1 MPPTVP
7 HRPVFLHGRSLS
19 MLSRRTMLRG
29 AGAVVAGT
37 TILASTVACSDG
49 AQDDEAPQPDPLAA
63 HAARARSDAAAATA
77 AIAQNPAAVD
87 TLTVIA
93 DQRTAHAD
101 ALDAEIA
108 RLTPPP
114 TVSGTAAAET
124 GTAEPVPAPALTE
137 LSTALSDA
145 GRSAADDARALS
157 GYRAG
162 LLGSISAAC
171 TLASAAV
178 AG

>member
-1 MPPTVP
+1 
-7 HRPVFLHGRSLS
+7 
-19 MLSRRTMLRG
+19 MLRG
-29 AGAVVAGT
+29 AGAAVAGT

-49 AQDDEAPQPDPLAA
+49 AQDDEAAQPDLLAA
-63 HAARARSDAAAATA
+63 HAARARRDAAAATA

-101 ALDAEIA
+101 ALDTEIA

-114 TVSGTAAAET
+114 TVSETAAAAT
-124 GTAEPVPAPALTE
+124 GTAVPVPAPALTD
-137 LSTALSDA
+137 LSAALSDA

>member
-1 MPPTVP
+1 M
-7 HRPVFLHGRSLS
+7 
-19 MLSRRTMLRG
+19 RG
-29 AGAVVAGT
+29 AGAAVVGT
-37 TILASTVACSDG
+37 AILASTVACSDG
-49 AQDDEAPQPDPLAA
+49 AQDDDAAQPDPLAA
-63 HAARARSDAAAATA
+63 HATRARRDAAAATA
-77 AIAQNPAAVD
+77 AIAQNPTAVD

-93 DQRTAHAD
+93 DQRTAHAE
-101 ALDAEIA
+101 ALDTEVA

-114 TVSGTAAAET
+114 TVSGTAAAAT
-124 GTAEPVPAPALTE
+124 RTAEPEQVPAPALTD
-137 LSTALSDA
+137 LSASLSDA

>member
-1 MPPTVP
+1 M
-7 HRPVFLHGRSLS
+7 
-19 MLSRRTMLRG
+19 
-29 AGAVVAGT
+29 
-37 TILASTVACSDG
+37 
-49 AQDDEAPQPDPLAA
+49 
-63 HAARARSDAAAATA
+63 
-77 AIAQNPAAVD
+77 
-87 TLTVIA
+87 IA

-101 ALDAEIA
+101 ALDTEIA

-114 TVSGTAAAET
+114 TVSETAAAAT
-124 GTAEPVPAPALTE
+124 GTAEPVPAPALTD